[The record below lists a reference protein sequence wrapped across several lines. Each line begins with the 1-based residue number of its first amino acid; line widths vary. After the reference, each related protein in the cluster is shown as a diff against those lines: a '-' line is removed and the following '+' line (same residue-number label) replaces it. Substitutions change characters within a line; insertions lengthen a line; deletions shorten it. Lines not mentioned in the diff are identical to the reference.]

1 MFRFSLIAQSSEARR
16 GRIETAH
23 GEIATPAFMPV
34 ATQGA
39 VKALTQ
45 SHVQEIGAQV
55 LLSNTYHLMLR
66 PGADRV
72 AKFGGLHRF
81 MRWSR
86 PILTDSGGFQVASL
100 APLRRITDEG
110 VTFRSHLDG
119 SSHLLTPERAVA
131 IQEQLGSDIAMV
143 LDECVLYPAS
153 REQIR
158 EAAERSLRWAK
169 RCRDSRRRKDQALF
183 GIVQGGASA
192 DSRRDNARALVEMDF
207 EGYGIGGLAVGE
219 PTELTREMTEVS
231 TLELPKGKPRYLM
244 GAGTPIDIIESV
256 ARGVDLFDCVL
267 PTRNAR
273 NGTLFT
279 NQGKLSIKNA
289 RFADDEAP
297 LDPNC
302 SCYTCTNFSR
312 AYLRHLFMAR
322 EMSAATLHTI
332 HNLSFYLQMMAQIR
346 SAIEKNRFGA
356 YRSAALERLSTAST

>member
-1 MFRFSLIAQSSEARR
+1 
-16 GRIETAH
+16 
-23 GEIATPAFMPV
+23 
-34 ATQGA
+34 
-39 VKALTQ
+39 
-45 SHVQEIGAQV
+45 
-55 LLSNTYHLMLR
+55 
-66 PGADRV
+66 
-72 AKFGGLHRF
+72 
-81 MRWSR
+81 
-86 PILTDSGGFQVASL
+86 
-100 APLRRITDEG
+100 
-110 VTFRSHLDG
+110 
-119 SSHLLTPERAVA
+119 
-131 IQEQLGSDIAMV
+131 
-143 LDECVLYPAS
+143 
-153 REQIR
+153 
-158 EAAERSLRWAK
+158 
-169 RCRDSRRRKDQALF
+169 
-183 GIVQGGASA
+183 
-192 DSRRDNARALVEMDF
+192 
-207 EGYGIGGLAVGE
+207 
-219 PTELTREMTEVS
+219 MTEVS

-297 LDPNC
+297 LDSNC